1 MNRRPREDVLVR
13 RTVMVEAIPSGAPI
27 ELQAGQLAQITQA
40 LGGSFTLL
48 VEGQLTRLKGVDAD
62 AIGKTPPQTAPVPAE
77 VHDGDV
83 EPLVWDALRTCYD
96 PEIPVNIVDLGLVY
110 RLAFEPLPDDAHKVR
125 ALVDMTLTAPG
136 CGMGEAIADEVCD
149 KLLALP
155 RVGEITVN
163 LVFDPPW
170 DRSMMSEEAQLA
182 LGL

>member
-62 AIGKTPPQTAPVPAE
+62 AIGKTPPQTAPVPTE
-77 VHDGDV
+77 VHDADV
-83 EPLVWDALRTCYD
+83 EPLVWDTLRTCYD

-110 RLAFEPLPDDAHKVR
+110 RCALEPLEDSDKLRV
-125 ALVDMTLTAPG
+125 VIDMTLTAPG
-136 CGMGEAIADEVCD
+136 CGMGEAIAEEVCD
-149 KLLALP
+149 KLLLVP
-155 RVGEITVN
+155 RVGSVTVN
-163 LVFDPPW
+163 MVFDPPW
-170 DRSMMSEEAQLA
+170 TRAMMSEAAQLA

>member
-62 AIGKTPPQTAPVPAE
+62 AIGKTPPQTAPVPTE

-110 RLAFEPLPDDAHKVR
+110 RCALEPLEDSDKLRV
-125 ALVDMTLTAPG
+125 VIDMTSHRARLRHG
-136 CGMGEAIADEVCD
+136 RGDC
-149 KLLALP
+149 
-155 RVGEITVN
+155 R
-163 LVFDPPW
+163 
-170 DRSMMSEEAQLA
+170 
-182 LGL
+182 

>member
-62 AIGKTPPQTAPVPAE
+62 AIGKTLPQAAPVPTE
-77 VHDGDV
+77 VHDADV

-110 RLAFEPLPDDAHKVR
+110 RCALEPLEDSDKLRV
-125 ALVDMTLTAPG
+125 VIDMTSPPPVA
-136 CGMGEAIADEVCD
+136 AWARR
-149 KLLALP
+149 LP
-155 RVGEITVN
+155 MRCATKCW
-163 LVFDPPW
+163 PCRAW
-170 DRSMMSEEAQLA
+170 ARSR
-182 LGL
+182 